1 MTFIDVIENV
11 WHVYD
16 NPTYFVSSR
25 PYLVSLAF
33 LECVMIV
40 LGAGAVGSR
49 PNWASW
55 PACDCISADAI
66 LENDNTWW
74 RRCSQHIC
82 KKMTKRMTMNENF
95 RLRRSGQHICI
106 EWQKKN
112 DNEFW
117 WMTIIND
124 VGTHR
129 TSKKWQMMTMT
140 SNEWQFALKLRKN
153 DNRSK
158 WMTIIGG

>member
-33 LECVMIV
+33 LECVMII
-40 LGAGAVGSR
+40 LGAGAVGSQ

-82 KKMTKRMTMNENF
+82 MKWQK
-95 RLRRSGQHICI
+95 
-106 EWQKKN
+106 EWQWMKIFGCVGQVSTSVLNAKKN

-117 WMTIIND
+117 WMTIIDD